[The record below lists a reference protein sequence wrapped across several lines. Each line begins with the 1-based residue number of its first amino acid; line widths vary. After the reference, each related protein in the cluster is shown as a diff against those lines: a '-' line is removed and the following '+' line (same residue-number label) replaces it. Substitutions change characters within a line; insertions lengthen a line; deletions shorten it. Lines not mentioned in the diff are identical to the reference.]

1 MRLTRRAMMAAPLAV
16 PLAGGAESAGVG
28 LVDFG
33 PHKISRLMVGG
44 NPVSGNS
51 HWSGER
57 SREMLDYFTAAGVL
71 KMLADCEGAGVNTWQ
86 SRGDRHIRRL
96 YHEHRLAGGKMHWI
110 AQTASE
116 FASIPRNIR
125 GCQDSGAAGIYH
137 HGSKTDS
144 LWQAGRISEVR
155 EMLKVI
161 RDSGVRTGLG
171 THIPE
176 VIDHVESEGWD
187 VDFYMTCCYNLSR
200 PREEAARVA
209 GRAVDGEF
217 FWEPDREEML
227 KRVRQTSKQCLIF
240 KVYGA
245 GRRCSSEADML
256 SAMEEVARSA
266 KASDCVVLGM
276 FAKHSEQVSQDC
288 RLFRQGF
295 ARAVS

>member
-1 MRLTRRAMMAAPLAV
+1 MTLTRRAMMTAPLAV
-16 PLAGGAESAGVG
+16 PLAGGVETAGIPQ
-28 LVDFG
+28 VDFG
-33 PHKISRLMVGG
+33 PHKVSRLMVGG

-96 YHEHRLAGGKMHWI
+96 LHEHRLSEGKMHWI

-125 GCQDSGAAGIYH
+125 DCRGAGAAGIYH

-144 LWQAGRISEVR
+144 LWQAGKIDEVR
-155 EMLKVI
+155 EMLKVM
-161 RDSGVRTGLG
+161 RDAGVQTGLG

-176 VIDHVESEGWD
+176 VIDYAETAGWD
-187 VDFYMTCCYNLSR
+187 VDFYMTCLYNLSR
-200 PREEAARVA
+200 PREEAARLA
-209 GRAVDGEF
+209 GRVVSGDF

-227 KRVRQTSKQCLIF
+227 KRARQTSKQCLIF

-245 GRRCSSEADML
+245 GRRCSTEADML

-266 KASDCVVLGM
+266 KANDCVVLGM
-276 FAKHSEQVSQDC
+276 FPKHSEQVRQNC
-288 RLFRQGF
+288 RLFQQAF
-295 ARAVS
+295 SRAVS